1 MSRSP
6 FRPSDDASVFPYL
19 VPANAMADVAIRKM
33 IGLGLLDGYS
43 ELENKATRVLRGLE
57 MGLNAFGIVHHPYYG
72 RYLVLI

>member
-1 MSRSP
+1 
-6 FRPSDDASVFPYL
+6 
-19 VPANAMADVAIRKM
+19 MADVAIRKM